1 MTMSRC
7 AISRAEHGT
16 TRIPGG
22 TGIGGC
28 EKSSTKKRENIR
40 ILTTIQVAA
49 HIQHSSWRCRVRSKS
64 EGTFIVVCST
74 SRRPRLHVHSNPNA
88 EIIF

>member
-28 EKSSTKKRENIR
+28 EKSSTKKRENIGV
-40 ILTTIQVAA
+40 LTTIQVAGRIYSA
-49 HIQHSSWRCRVRSKS
+49 PHGDAESGVNQEEQPKCGNYIPDEPTNLPRGIS
-64 EGTFIVVCST
+64 E
-74 SRRPRLHVHSNPNA
+74 P
-88 EIIF
+88 